1 MIELIVV
8 ILVLGI
14 LAAIAIPGFAR
25 WGPNMRLKSAVRN
38 LNSDFVLAKLRAI
51 RENANVALIFNT
63 GNNTYTVFVDNGAG
77 GGVAEDWTQNGSEVL
92 IKTITMASDVI
103 MYEAGFSGGVSRCG
117 FNSRGLPINNITGHV
132 YMKNTNDNY
141 RGITL
146 SVVGLVQIRKSSD
159 GVSWTD
165 VD

>member
-1 MIELIVV
+1 MLELIVA
-8 ILVLGI
+8 ILIIGA

-25 WGPNMRLKSAVRN
+25 WGPNMRLQSTVRD
-38 LNSDFVLAKLRAI
+38 LNSDLTLAKLRAI

-63 GNNTYTVFVDNGAG
+63 GNNTYTIFVDNGAG
-77 GGVAEDWTQNGSEVL
+77 GGVAEDWTQNGSEAL
-92 IKTITMASDVI
+92 IKTITMTSDII
-103 MYEAGFSGGVSRCG
+103 MYEASFSGGVSRCG

-132 YMKNTNDNY
+132 YMKNTNNSY

-146 SVVGLVQIRKSSD
+146 SMLGLAQIHKSTD
-159 GVSWTD
+159 GASWTD